1 MKSQAQA
8 YEISRDHV
16 LLVSRT
22 STPAPELAGPLR
34 LLFMFLAFTLQPHL
48 PLFLYI
54 AYFIYATVWWYLQP
68 LQAVFLLLL

>member
-1 MKSQAQA
+1 
-8 YEISRDHV
+8 
-16 LLVSRT
+16 
-22 STPAPELAGPLR
+22 
-34 LLFMFLAFTLQPHL
+34 MFLAFTLQPHL